1 MVKMFGTLSWNQNFK
16 IIEKDMCIVVMDI
29 LL

>member
-1 MVKMFGTLSWNQNFK
+1 MVKMFGTLSWNQNSK